1 MLHITFKGSL
11 HYCDII
17 FSDSLISALASAQQ
31 IQHWSGSDPVHL
43 LCLEASG
50 LDTNHST
57 SRIYTRRFGL
67 LLSVI
72 SVPSI
77 LVTQIY
83 LLSGDY
89 QTVLFSLFFFCKTYG
104 MLKTSFGT
112 ILDCFQS
119 YQNKKKNS
127 LS

>member
-11 HYCDII
+11 QYCDII
-17 FSDSLISALASAQQ
+17 FSDPLISALASAQQ
-31 IQHWSGSDPVHL
+31 IQYWLGSVPVHL
-43 LCLEASG
+43 LCFEASG

-57 SRIYTRRFGL
+57 SRIYTRCFGL

-72 SVPSI
+72 YMPSI

-89 QTVLFSLFFFCKTYG
+89 QTVLFSLF
-104 MLKTSFGT
+104 SF
-112 ILDCFQS
+112 L
-119 YQNKKKNS
+119 QNIWHAEDIIWNNFGL
-127 LS
+127 LSKLPK